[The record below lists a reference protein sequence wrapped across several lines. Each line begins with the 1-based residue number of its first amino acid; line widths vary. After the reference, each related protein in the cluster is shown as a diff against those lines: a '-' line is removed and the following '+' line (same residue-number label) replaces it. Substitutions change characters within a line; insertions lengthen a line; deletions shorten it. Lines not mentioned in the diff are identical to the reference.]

1 LQCFVRVQHP
11 NGEELTIDLIELE
24 DALQGESPGDYYL
37 LPESGR
43 VILINSEEMDD
54 ESEEAVGPDYEEA
67 LPIDP
72 IESRVRF
79 RWMEEFIGTVHSI
92 AAQNALRDALRHK
105 RPFRNFKDVLMEFPV
120 LRKKWFQF
128 EALKVKTEAVNLL
141 ESLDFEVLEIVDPRP
156 LESITEEIDPAENV
170 PLTVEEHECILRG
183 AWQVA
188 AKGGRSQLSLLL
200 KGSKNKSVLK
210 HGLDQSPVYGKLS
223 YLTIE
228 EIENRIDQLIRKG
241 ELRTEFFGDLPL
253 ILLTDQSWSRIQP
266 WAHEYECHLAASADA
281 RGLTEILNNW
291 RNRRREEQHQ
301 LVEAMASTERESAR
315 RVLQAWHEL
324 AGKEMRSKIETT
336 LSTSQAGKKR
346 VNRL

>member
-1 LQCFVRVQHP
+1 
-11 NGEELTIDLIELE
+11 
-24 DALQGESPGDYYL
+24 
-37 LPESGR
+37 
-43 VILINSEEMDD
+43 MDD
-54 ESEEAVGPDYEEA
+54 ESEEAVAPDDEEA
-67 LPIDP
+67 LPIDG
-72 IESRVRF
+72 INSRVRF
-79 RWMEEFIGTVHSI
+79 QWMEEFIDTVHSI
-92 AAQNALRDALRHK
+92 SAQNALRDALRHK
-105 RPFRNFKDVLMEFPV
+105 RPFRNFKDALMEFPV

-141 ESLDFEVLEIVDPRP
+141 ESLDFEILEIVDSRP
-156 LESITEEIDPAENV
+156 LESITEEVDAAENV
-170 PLTVEEHECILRG
+170 PLTTEEHECILRG

-253 ILLTDQSWSRIQP
+253 ILLTDQSWLHIQQ

-281 RGLTEILNNW
+281 RTLTEILNNW
-291 RNRRREEQHQ
+291 RNRRRQEQHQ
-301 LVEAMASTERESAR
+301 LLEAMASTERASAR
-315 RVLQAWHEL
+315 RVLQAWHGL
-324 AGKEMRSKIETT
+324 AGKEMRFNIETT
-336 LSTSQAGKKR
+336 LSTLA
-346 VNRL
+346 

>member
-1 LQCFVRVQHP
+1 VRHP
-11 NGEELTIDLIELE
+11 DGEELTVDLIELE
-24 DALQGESPGDYYL
+24 DALQGGPPGDYYL
-37 LPESGR
+37 LPKSGR
-43 VILINSEEMDD
+43 VILISSEEMDD
-54 ESEEAVGPDYEEA
+54 ESEEAMLPDDEEA
-67 LPIDP
+67 LPIDT
-72 IESRVRF
+72 IESRVHF
-79 RWMEEFIGTVHSI
+79 RWMEEFISAVHSI
-92 AAQNALRDALRHK
+92 AAQNALRDTLRHK
-105 RPFRNFKDVLMEFPV
+105 RPFRNFKDALMEFPV

-128 EALKVKTEAVNLL
+128 EALKVKTEAVSLL
-141 ESLDFEVLEIVDPRP
+141 ESLDFEILEIVDSRP
-156 LESITEEIDPAENV
+156 LESITEEIDDAENV

-253 ILLTDQSWSRIQP
+253 ILLTDQSWLRIQP

-281 RGLTEILNNW
+281 GGLTDILNNW

-301 LVEAMASTERESAR
+301 LLEAMASTQHESAR
-315 RVLQAWHEL
+315 RVLQAWHGL
-324 AGKEMRSKIETT
+324 AGKEMRSKIENA
-336 LSTSQAGKKR
+336 LSTLA
-346 VNRL
+346 

>member
-1 LQCFVRVQHP
+1 
-11 NGEELTIDLIELE
+11 
-24 DALQGESPGDYYL
+24 
-37 LPESGR
+37 
-43 VILINSEEMDD
+43 
-54 ESEEAVGPDYEEA
+54 
-67 LPIDP
+67 
-72 IESRVRF
+72 
-79 RWMEEFIGTVHSI
+79 MEEFIGAVHSI

-105 RPFRNFKDVLMEFPV
+105 RPFRNFKDALMEFPV

-141 ESLDFEVLEIVDPRP
+141 ESLDFEILEIVDPRP
-156 LESITEEIDPAENV
+156 LESITEEIDAAENV

-228 EIENRIDQLIRKG
+228 EIENRIDHLIRKG

-253 ILLTDQSWSRIQP
+253 ILLTDQSSLRIQP
-266 WAHEYECHLAASADA
+266 WAHEYECHLTASVDA
-281 RGLTEILNNW
+281 RTLTVILNNW
-291 RNRRREEQHQ
+291 RNRP
-301 LVEAMASTERESAR
+301 
-315 RVLQAWHEL
+315 
-324 AGKEMRSKIETT
+324 RS
-336 LSTSQAGKKR
+336 LYSRAY
-346 VNRL
+346 

>member
-1 LQCFVRVQHP
+1 VRHP

-24 DALQGESPGDYYL
+24 DALQGVPPGEYHL
-37 LPESGR
+37 LPKSGR
-43 VILINSEEMDD
+43 IIFSSEEWDDD
-54 ESEEAVGPDYEEA
+54 EIEEAVVPDDEEA
-67 LPIDP
+67 LPIDA
-72 IESRVRF
+72 IGSRVHF
-79 RWMEEFIGTVHSI
+79 RWMEDFIDTVHSI
-92 AAQNALRDALRHK
+92 SAQSALRDALRHK
-105 RPFRNFKDVLMEFPV
+105 KPFRNFKDALMEFPV

-128 EALKVKTEAVNLL
+128 EALKIKTEAVSLL
-141 ESLDFEVLEIVDPRP
+141 ESLDFEILEIVDPRP
-156 LESITEEIDPAENV
+156 LESITEDIDPAENV

-200 KGSKNKSVLK
+200 KGSKNKSVLR

-253 ILLTDQSWSRIQP
+253 ILLTDQSWLHIQP
-266 WAHEYECHLAASADA
+266 WAHEYECRLAASADA
-281 RGLTEILNNW
+281 RGLTAILNNW

-301 LVEAMASTERESAR
+301 LLEAMASTQRESAA
-315 RVLQAWHEL
+315 RVLQAWHGL

-336 LSTSQAGKKR
+336 LST
-346 VNRL
+346 LT

>member
-1 LQCFVRVQHP
+1 
-11 NGEELTIDLIELE
+11 LTIDLIELE
-24 DALQGESPGDYYL
+24 DALQGVSPGDYYL
-37 LPESGR
+37 LPKSGR
-43 VILINSEEMDD
+43 IIHISPEGMDD
-54 ESEEAVGPDYEEA
+54 VSDDPVVPEDQEA

-72 IESRVRF
+72 IESRFQF

-105 RPFRNFKDVLMEFPV
+105 RPFRNFKEALMEFPV
-120 LRKKWFQF
+120 LRKNWFQF
-128 EALKVKTEAVNLL
+128 EALKVKTEALNFL
-141 ESLDFEVLEIVDPRP
+141 ESLDLEILEIVDRRP
-156 LESITEEIDPAENV
+156 HESIIEEIDAAENV

-210 HGLDQSPVYGKLS
+210 HALDQSPVYGKLS

-253 ILLTDQSWSRIQP
+253 ILLTDQSWLRIQP

-281 RGLTEILNNW
+281 RRLTEILNNW

-301 LVEAMASTERESAR
+301 LLEAMASTERESAR
-315 RVLQAWHEL
+315 RVLQAWYGL

-336 LSTSQAGKKR
+336 LSMLG
-346 VNRL
+346 

>member
-1 LQCFVRVQHP
+1 MSCVVRVRHP
-11 NGEELTIDLIELE
+11 NGKELTIDLIELE
-24 DALQGESPGDYYL
+24 DALQGGPPGDHYL
-37 LPESGR
+37 LPKSGR
-43 VILINSEEMDD
+43 IILIGSEEMDD
-54 ESEEAVGPDYEEA
+54 ETEEAVAPDEEQG
-67 LPIDP
+67 LPIDT

-120 LRKKWFQF
+120 LRQKWFQF
-128 EALKVKTEAVNLL
+128 EALKVKTEAVTLL
-141 ESLDFEVLEIVDPRP
+141 ESLDFEILEIVDPRP
-156 LESITEEIDPAENV
+156 LECITEEIEAAENV
-170 PLTVEEHECILRG
+170 PLTAEERECILRG

-253 ILLTDQSWSRIQP
+253 ILLTDQSWLHIQP
-266 WAHEYECHLAASADA
+266 WAHEYECHLAASTDA
-281 RGLTEILNNW
+281 RKLTEILKNW

-301 LVEAMASTERESAR
+301 LLEAMASTERESAK
-315 RVLQAWHEL
+315 RVLQAWHGL
-324 AGKEMRSKIETT
+324 AGKEMRSRIETT
-336 LSTSQAGKKR
+336 LS
-346 VNRL
+346 RLA

>member
-1 LQCFVRVQHP
+1 LSCFVRVRHP

-24 DALQGESPGDYYL
+24 NALQGASPGDYYL
-37 LPESGR
+37 LPRSGR
-43 VILINSEEMDD
+43 IILISSEEMDG
-54 ESEEAVGPDYEEA
+54 ESEEVVVPDDLEA
-67 LPIDP
+67 LPIDT
-72 IESRVRF
+72 IESRVQF

-105 RPFRNFKDVLMEFPV
+105 KPFRNFKDALMEFPL

-128 EALKVKTEAVNLL
+128 EALKVKTEAVDLL
-141 ESLDFEVLEIVDPRP
+141 ESLDFEILEIVDPRP
-156 LESITEEIDPAENV
+156 IESINEEIDAAENV
-170 PLTVEEHECILRG
+170 PLTVEEHKCILRG

-210 HGLDQSPVYGKLS
+210 HGLNQSPIYGKLS

-253 ILLTDQSWSRIQP
+253 ILLTDQSWLRIQP

-281 RGLTEILNNW
+281 RRLTEILNNW

-301 LVEAMASTERESAR
+301 LLEAMALTERESAR
-315 RVLQAWHEL
+315 RVLQAWHGL

-336 LSTSQAGKKR
+336 LSTL
-346 VNRL
+346 V

>member
-1 LQCFVRVQHP
+1 
-11 NGEELTIDLIELE
+11 
-24 DALQGESPGDYYL
+24 
-37 LPESGR
+37 
-43 VILINSEEMDD
+43 MDD
-54 ESEEAVGPDYEEA
+54 ESEEAVGPDDEEA

-92 AAQNALRDALRHK
+92 AAQNALRDAIRHK
-105 RPFRNFKDVLMEFPV
+105 KPFRNFKDALMEFPL

-128 EALKVKTEAVNLL
+128 EALKVKTEAVDLL
-141 ESLDFEVLEIVDPRP
+141 ESLDFEILEIVDPRP
-156 LESITEEIDPAENV
+156 IESINEEIDAAENV
-170 PLTVEEHECILRG
+170 PLTVEEHKCILRG

-210 HGLDQSPVYGKLS
+210 HGLNQSPIYGKLS

-253 ILLTDQSWSRIQP
+253 ILLTDQAWFHIRP

-281 RGLTEILNNW
+281 RRLTEILNNW

-301 LVEAMASTERESAR
+301 LLEAMALTERESAR
-315 RVLQAWHEL
+315 RVLQAWHGL

-336 LSTSQAGKKR
+336 LSTLA
-346 VNRL
+346 

>member
-1 LQCFVRVQHP
+1 VRHP
-11 NGEELTIDLIELE
+11 NGAELTIDLIELE
-24 DALQGESPGDYYL
+24 DALQGVSPGEYCL
-37 LPESGR
+37 LPKSGR
-43 VILINSEEMDD
+43 IIFSSEEWDDD
-54 ESEEAVGPDYEEA
+54 EIEEAAVVPEDEEA
-67 LPIDP
+67 LPIDA
-72 IESRVRF
+72 IGSRVRF
-79 RWMEEFIGTVHSI
+79 RWMEEFIDTVHSI
-92 AAQNALRDALRHK
+92 SAQNALRDALRHK
-105 RPFRNFKDVLMEFPV
+105 RPFRNFKDALMEFPV

-128 EALKVKTEAVNLL
+128 EALKVKTEAVSLL
-141 ESLDFEVLEIVDPRP
+141 ESLDFEILEIVDPRP
-156 LESITEEIDPAENV
+156 LQSITEEIDAAENV

-253 ILLTDQSWSRIQP
+253 IILTDQSWLRIQP
-266 WAHEYECHLAASADA
+266 WAHECECRLAASADA
-281 RGLTEILNNW
+281 RGLTDILNDW

-301 LVEAMASTERESAR
+301 LLEAMASTQPEPAR
-315 RVLQAWHEL
+315 RVLQAWYAL
-324 AGKEMRSKIETT
+324 AGKEMRLKIETA
-336 LSTSQAGKKR
+336 LST
-346 VNRL
+346 LT

>member
-1 LQCFVRVQHP
+1 MSCFVRVRHP
-11 NGEELTIDLIELE
+11 DGKELTIDLIELE
-24 DALQGESPGDYYL
+24 DAVQGSSPGDDYL
-37 LPESGR
+37 LPKSGS
-43 VILINSEEMDD
+43 VIVISSEEMQD
-54 ESEEAVGPDYEEA
+54 ESEEAVVPDDEEA
-67 LPIDP
+67 LPIDT
-72 IESRVRF
+72 IESGVQF

-105 RPFRNFKDVLMEFPV
+105 RPFRNFKDALMEFPV

-128 EALKVKTEAVNLL
+128 EALKVKIEAVTLL
-141 ESLDFEVLEIVDPRP
+141 ENLDFEILEIVDPRS
-156 LESITEEIDPAENV
+156 LESIAEEIDAAENV

-210 HGLDQSPVYGKLS
+210 HGLDESPVYGTLS

-253 ILLTDQSWSRIQP
+253 ILLTDESWFRIQP
-266 WAHEYECHLAASADA
+266 WAHQYECHLAASADG
-281 RGLTEILNNW
+281 RKLTEILNNW
-291 RNRRREEQHQ
+291 RNRRREEQQQ
-301 LVEAMASTERESAR
+301 LLEAMASTERESAR
-315 RVLQAWHEL
+315 RVLQAWHGL
-324 AGKEMRSKIETT
+324 AGKEMRSKIEIT
-336 LSTSQAGKKR
+336 LSTLA
-346 VNRL
+346 

>member
-1 LQCFVRVQHP
+1 LSCFVRVRHP
-11 NGEELTIDLIELE
+11 NSEELTVDLIELE
-24 DALQGESPGDYYL
+24 VALQGGPPGDYYL
-37 LPESGR
+37 LPNSGR
-43 VILINSEEMDD
+43 IILISSEEMDD
-54 ESEEAVGPDYEEA
+54 ESEAAVAPDEEEA
-67 LPIDP
+67 LPIDT
-72 IESRVRF
+72 IESRVQF

-92 AAQNALRDALRHK
+92 AAQIALRDALRHK
-105 RPFRNFKDVLMEFPV
+105 RPFRNFKDVLTEFPV

-128 EALKVKTEAVNLL
+128 EALKVKTEAVNFL
-141 ESLDFEVLEIVDPRP
+141 ESLDFEILEIVDPRP
-156 LESITEEIDPAENV
+156 LESITEEIDAAENV
-170 PLTVEEHECILRG
+170 PLTVEEHESILRG

-253 ILLTDQSWSRIQP
+253 ILLTDQSWLRIQP

-281 RGLTEILNNW
+281 RSLTEILNNW

-301 LVEAMASTERESAR
+301 LLEVLASTERESAR
-315 RVLQAWHEL
+315 RVLQAWHGL
-324 AGKEMRSKIETT
+324 AGKEIRSKIETT
-336 LSTSQAGKKR
+336 LSTLA
-346 VNRL
+346 

>member
-1 LQCFVRVQHP
+1 MSCFVRVRHP
-11 NGEELTIDLIELE
+11 DGKELTIDLIELE
-24 DALQGESPGDYYL
+24 DALQGVSPGDYYL
-37 LPESGR
+37 LPNSGR
-43 VILINSEEMDD
+43 IILISREEIAD
-54 ESEEAVGPDYEEA
+54 ESEEAMVPDDEEA
-67 LPIDP
+67 LPIDT

-105 RPFRNFKDVLMEFPV
+105 RPFRNFKDALMEFPV

-128 EALKVKTEAVNLL
+128 EALKVKTEAVSLL
-141 ESLDFEVLEIVDPRP
+141 ESLDFEILEIGDPRP
-156 LESITEEIDPAENV
+156 LESITEDIDPAENV
-170 PLTVEEHECILRG
+170 PLTVEEHESILRG

-210 HGLDQSPVYGKLS
+210 HGLDRSPVYGKLS

-253 ILLTDQSWSRIQP
+253 ILMTDQSWLHIRP
-266 WAHEYECHLAASADA
+266 WAHEHECHLAACADA
-281 RGLTEILNNW
+281 RKLTEILNNW

-301 LVEAMASTERESAR
+301 LLEAMASIQRESAT
-315 RVLQAWHEL
+315 RVLQAWHGL
-324 AGKEMRSKIETT
+324 AGKEMRSKIEIT
-336 LSTSQAGKKR
+336 LSTLA
-346 VNRL
+346 

>member
-1 LQCFVRVQHP
+1 LSCFVRVRHS

-24 DALQGESPGDYYL
+24 DALQGSSPGDYYL
-37 LPESGR
+37 LPKSGR
-43 VILINSEEMDD
+43 IILISSEEMHD
-54 ESEEAVGPDYEEA
+54 ESEEAVVPDDEEA
-67 LPIDP
+67 LPIDT
-72 IESRVRF
+72 IESRVQF
-79 RWMEEFIGTVHSI
+79 RWMEEFIGSVHSI

-105 RPFRNFKDVLMEFPV
+105 RPFRNFKEVLMEFPV

-128 EALKVKTEAVNLL
+128 EAQKVKTEAVNFL
-141 ESLDFEVLEIVDPRP
+141 ESLDFEILEIVDPRP
-156 LESITEEIDPAENV
+156 PESIAEEIDAAENV

-210 HGLDQSPVYGKLS
+210 HGLDVSPVYGTLS

-253 ILLTDQSWSRIQP
+253 ILLTDESWFRIQP
-266 WAHEYECHLAASADA
+266 WAHQYECHLAASADG
-281 RGLTEILNNW
+281 RKLTEILNNW

-301 LVEAMASTERESAR
+301 LLEAMASTERESAR
-315 RVLQAWHEL
+315 RVLQAWHGL
-324 AGKEMRSKIETT
+324 AGKEIRSKIETT
-336 LSTSQAGKKR
+336 LSTLA
-346 VNRL
+346 

>member
-1 LQCFVRVQHP
+1 MQKDLSCFARVRHP
-11 NGEELTIDLIELE
+11 DGEELTIDLIELE
-24 DALQGESPGDYYL
+24 DALQGGPPGDYYL
-37 LPESGR
+37 LPKSGR
-43 VILINSEEMDD
+43 VILISFEEIDD
-54 ESEEAVGPDYEEA
+54 ESEEAMLPDDEEA
-67 LPIDP
+67 LPIDT
-72 IESRVRF
+72 IESRVHF

-92 AAQNALRDALRHK
+92 AAQNSLRGTLRHK
-105 RPFRNFKDVLMEFPV
+105 RPFRNFKDALMEFPV

-128 EALKVKTEAVNLL
+128 EALKVKTEAVSLL
-141 ESLDFEVLEIVDPRP
+141 ESLDFEILEIVDSRP
-156 LESITEEIDPAENV
+156 HESITEEIDAAENV

-241 ELRTEFFGDLPL
+241 ELRTEFLGDLPL
-253 ILLTDQSWSRIQP
+253 ILLTDQSWLRIQP
-266 WAHEYECHLAASADA
+266 WAHEYECRLAASADA
-281 RGLTEILNNW
+281 RGLTDILNDW

-301 LVEAMASTERESAR
+301 LLKAMASTQREPAR
-315 RVLQAWHEL
+315 RVLQAWYGL
-324 AGKEMRSKIETT
+324 AGKEMRSKIDTA
-336 LSTSQAGKKR
+336 LSTLA
-346 VNRL
+346 

>member
-1 LQCFVRVQHP
+1 LSGFVRVRHP
-11 NGEELTIDLIELE
+11 SGEELNIDLIELE
-24 DALQGESPGDYYL
+24 DALQGVAPGDYYL
-37 LPESGR
+37 LPKSGR
-43 VILINSEEMDD
+43 VIFLSSDEMED
-54 ESEEAVGPDYEEA
+54 EGEEAVIPDDEEA
-67 LPIDP
+67 LPIDT
-72 IESRVRF
+72 IESRVQF
-79 RWMEEFIGTVHSI
+79 RWMEEFIDTVHSI

-105 RPFRNFKDVLMEFPV
+105 RPFRNFKDALMEFPV

-128 EALKVKTEAVNLL
+128 EAQKVKTEAVDLL
-141 ESLDFEVLEIVDPRP
+141 ESLDFEILEIVDPRP
-156 LESITEEIDPAENV
+156 LESITEEIDAAENV
-170 PLTVEEHECILRG
+170 LLTVEEHECILRG

-253 ILLTDQSWSRIQP
+253 ILLTDQSWLRIQP
-266 WAHEYECHLAASADA
+266 WANEYECHLAASADA
-281 RGLTEILNNW
+281 RTLTEILNNW

-301 LVEAMASTERESAR
+301 LLEAMVSTERESAR
-315 RVLQAWHEL
+315 RVLQAWHGL

-336 LSTSQAGKKR
+336 LSTLA
-346 VNRL
+346 